1 MSDRDIEQ
9 LRRRLRN
16 VRLESQ
22 ALRLEEEALVARI
35 AIEEEQGRVNVE
47 PIDRPLEI
55 NDRVRILNPGI
66 NHQRPEDIVG
76 TIIHITQHFVTVQTD
91 TNLFIRRAPH
101 NVERI
106 NVDRVDRVVL

>member
-47 PIDRPLEI
+47 AIDRPLAI
-55 NDRVRILNPGI
+55 DDRVHILNPGI
-66 NHQRPEDIVG
+66 NQRRPGDIVG
-76 TIIHITQHFVTVQTD
+76 TIINITRHFVTVRTD
-91 TNLFIRRAPH
+91 TNLIIRRAPH

-106 NVDRVDRVVL
+106 NVGRVVL